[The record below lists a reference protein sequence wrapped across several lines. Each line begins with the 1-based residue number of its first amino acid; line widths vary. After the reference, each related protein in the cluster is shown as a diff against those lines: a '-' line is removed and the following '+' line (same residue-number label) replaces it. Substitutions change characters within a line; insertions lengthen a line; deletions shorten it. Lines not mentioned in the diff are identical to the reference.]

1 MTEGI
6 LFVLSAPSGGGKST
20 ILKKVMADLP
30 GLVFSVSH
38 TTRPPRPGEKDG
50 QDYHFV
56 SREDFLT
63 IQQRDPS
70 GFLEWAEVHGNLYGT
85 SREEVAQHLQ
95 AGRDVV
101 LDIDVDVLTTS
112 KELESINPFDEI
124 FKDIGIVVKSSKVLH
139 DNYDDLFKNKSQINY
154 KLRFFEDVKLHI
166 DNSIC
171 QITSFKYRVKGAGG
185 HDIEGFSRSDMSQQ
199 EIEKILIG
207 LHGGGVE
214 VVFTSFGVVVE
225 VNEDSLGAVLQD
237 VPDFN
242 YLEYEN
248 FDYSNSYLGQFFE
261 DIENCE
267 VLNE

>member
-38 TTRPPRPGEKDG
+38 TTRLPRPGEKDG

-101 LDIDVDVLTTS
+101 LDIDVQGAMQVVKAVDSVTVFITPPSLVELEQRLRGRGTES
-112 KELESINPFDEI
+112 EENIALRLDNAKKELSQRDKYTYLVVNDQLSDAVESLKAVIIAERCRRRHSLDGKALNLSEI
-124 FKDIGIVVKSSKVLH
+124 
-139 DNYDDLFKNKSQINY
+139 Q
-154 KLRFFEDVKLHI
+154 R
-166 DNSIC
+166 
-171 QITSFKYRVKGAGG
+171 
-185 HDIEGFSRSDMSQQ
+185 
-199 EIEKILIG
+199 
-207 LHGGGVE
+207 
-214 VVFTSFGVVVE
+214 
-225 VNEDSLGAVLQD
+225 
-237 VPDFN
+237 
-242 YLEYEN
+242 
-248 FDYSNSYLGQFFE
+248 
-261 DIENCE
+261 
-267 VLNE
+267 